1 MGRGRKWFWFRYAH
15 LSLFVLILLIIVF
28 IHFKSKWVQLQL
40 FNDPNNPLGLNG
52 REARLADRVRD
63 MEDQNQILR
72 RQLSISQSQL
82 ISAMSQK
89 RFPTSQEP
97 PEEDE
102 EYHHHSNKPCDDFV
116 PKCDVLHIGIVCAGY
131 NSSRSVVTLIKSILF
146 YRKHPLHFHFITD
159 PSTKRVLDTL
169 FQTWKILQVK
179 VSFYEEDVSN
189 EVNWVPNKHYS
200 GIYGLLKLTLPKVL
214 SNVSKIIVLDTDV
227 TLATDISKL
236 WKYFSNFEVDQCLGL
251 VENQSDWYIPGKL
264 WKNHRPWPALGR
276 GFNTGVILMDLNKL
290 RSFQWNT
297 KWKLIAEKDLTTLY
311 VTALADQ
318 DIFNAVL
325 KSYPQLL
332 YKLPCNWNVQLSDNS
347 RSSEFCYSLEV
358 QDLNIIHFNSPKKL
372 RVQNPH
378 VEFFR
383 NHFLTFI
390 QYDGNLLRRDL
401 IGCNVTTAKSVSN
414 MESKGS
420 DQSCYEFYLAGKTV
434 YRTHIYFLDYLLPQ
448 SKDSLV
454 TLVAQLSI
462 DRLHMIENLCT
473 QWSGPMS
480 LALYLSDAEAQEFF
494 TFASNSE
501 ILKRRKNIGYHVV
514 YKEGSFYPVNYLRN
528 VALNEVET
536 DYVFLSDID
545 FLPGVET
552 YSSLCNVIRNSKE
565 HAKVTRAYV
574 IPAFETQ
581 RYRLPKFPKNKAQV
595 IDLLDEGTLL
605 TFRYH
610 IWMKGHS
617 ATDYG
622 KWRTATSPYKIQWAE
637 DFEPYIVV
645 HKDLVPKYDTRFVG
659 FGWNKV
665 SYILELFASGF
676 DFIVL
681 PNVFMVHMP
690 HAPSLDIARFRSSSS
705 YRRCLNDL
713 KKKFVKEINLKY
725 GTSLKST

>member
-1 MGRGRKWFWFRYAH
+1 
-15 LSLFVLILLIIVF
+15 
-28 IHFKSKWVQLQL
+28 
-40 FNDPNNPLGLNG
+40 
-52 REARLADRVRD
+52 
-63 MEDQNQILR
+63 
-72 RQLSISQSQL
+72 
-82 ISAMSQK
+82 MSQK
-89 RFPTSQEP
+89 RVLTSQDPE
-97 PEEDE
+97 EEDE
-102 EYHHHSNKPCDDFV
+102 SHREPCDDFV
-116 PKCDVLHIGIVCAGY
+116 PKCDVLHVGIVVAGY
-131 NSSRSVVTLIKSILF
+131 NSSRSVVTLLKSILF
-146 YRKHPLHFHFITD
+146 YRKHPLHFHFLTD
-159 PSTKRVLDTL
+159 PPTRRVLHTL
-169 FQTWKILQVK
+169 FHSWKIYQVR
-179 VSFYEEDVSN
+179 VSFYDDVNISN
-189 EVNWVPNKHYS
+189 EVSWVPNKHYS
-200 GIYGLLKLTLPKVL
+200 GIYGLLKLTIPKVL

-236 WKYFSNFEVDQCLGL
+236 WKMFNNFGLEQCLGL

-276 GFNTGVILMDLNKL
+276 GFNTGVILMDLEKL
-290 RSFQWNT
+290 RSFQWST

-325 KSYPQLL
+325 KSHPELL
-332 YKLPCNWNVQLSDNS
+332 YKLPCSWNVQLSDNS
-347 RSSEFCYSLEV
+347 RSSEFCYALQV

-401 IGCNVTTAKSVSN
+401 IGCNNVEGTYSTSTTSSTGLPKRQ
-414 MESKGS
+414 KT
-420 DQSCYEFYLAGKTV
+420 DQAACYEFHLAGETV
-434 YRTHIYFLDYLLPQ
+434 YRTHIYFLDYEVLPLE
-448 SKDSLV
+448 KMEGPIV

-462 DRLHMIENLCT
+462 DRLHMIENLCRH
-473 QWSGPMS
+473 WEGPMS

-494 TFASNSE
+494 NFASNSE
-501 ILKRRKNIGYHVV
+501 VLRRRKNIGYHVV

-528 VALNEVET
+528 VALREVQS

-545 FLPGVET
+545 FLPGAET
-552 YSSLCNVIRNSKE
+552 YSALLNVIHSGEGEEDKKRRS
-565 HAKVTRAYV
+565 AYV

-595 IDLLDEGTLL
+595 LNLLDEGTLL

-617 ATDYG
+617 ATDFG

-637 DFEPYIVV
+637 DFEPYVMV
-645 HKDLVPKYDTRFVG
+645 HKDLIPKYDTRFVG

-665 SYILELFASGF
+665 SFILELFASGF
-676 DFIVL
+676 EFIVL

-690 HAPSLDIARFRSSSS
+690 HAPSLDIARFRSSAS
-705 YRRCLNDL
+705 YRRCLNVL
-713 KKKFVKEINLKY
+713 KKKFVEEINLKY
-725 GTSLKST
+725 GTSIQTR